1 MKYFSHKRACTD
13 NIHIGQ
19 NDVARIQVFGSMIQ
33 LLSLDIESC
42 IPSLVIRISN
52 ELPGLR

>member
-19 NDVARIQVFGSMIQ
+19 YDVARIPVFGSVIQ
-33 LLSLDIESC
+33 LLSLDIESR
-42 IPSLVIRISN
+42 ILNLVFRI
-52 ELPGLR
+52 L